1 MKRSWRL
8 FWIIGLLL
16 FVVAVIPG
24 TGFAASKKIRISQG
38 NSMTHPQGVG
48 LRIFKEYVE
57 KNTGGKLEVAIYPN
71 SQLGGERES
80 VEQVKNGILE
90 MATACAGP
98 ASTFNKNF
106 MVLDIPFLFDNYEE
120 AWMTIDSEAGRALLA
135 SSEQVG
141 LKGLAFL
148 ENGFRHVTNT
158 KRPIV
163 KLEDFQG
170 LKIRTMEAPM
180 HMENFRQLGANP
192 TPVPWPELYMA
203 LQQKIADGQEN
214 PLNNIWEVK
223 MYEVQTYCSL
233 TGHIYDPLVLLANL
247 KWFNSLP
254 KDQQIII
261 EQGAILAQ
269 NYSRFI
275 NKSREDELRRLLTA
289 KGLKVNDITKEEKAR
304 MRQASQKAV
313 IEAVKKNNVN
323 EKFITDWL
331 KGIEVVREDIASG
344 L

>member
-1 MKRSWRL
+1 MRKYQRFLWV
-8 FWIIGLLL
+8 IAVVLL
-16 FVVAVIPG
+16 AVFILPG
-24 TGFAASKKIRISQG
+24 AGTAASNKIRISQG

-48 LRIFKEYVE
+48 LQMFKDYVE
-57 KNTGGKLEVAIYPN
+57 TQTGGKLKVAIYPN

-80 VEQVKNGILE
+80 VEQVKNGVLE

-106 MVLDIPFLFDNYEE
+106 MVLDIPFLFDSYEE
-120 AWMTIDSEAGRALLA
+120 AWMAIDSDAGQSLLN
-135 SSEQVG
+135 SSEEIG
-141 LKGLAFL
+141 LKGLACL

-158 KRPIV
+158 KRPINRV
-163 KLEDFQG
+163 EDFKN

-223 MYEVQTYCSL
+223 MYEVQDYCSL
-233 TGHIYDPLVLLANL
+233 TGHIYDPLILVANL
-247 KWFNSLP
+247 KWFKSLP
-254 KDQQIII
+254 AEQQAVI
-261 EQGAILAQ
+261 EKGAIIAQ
-269 NYSRFI
+269 NYSRFV
-275 NKSREDELRRLLTA
+275 NMAREEELKRLLTE
-289 KGLKVNDITKEEKAR
+289 KGLKINAISKDEKSR
-304 MRQASQKAV
+304 MRKTSQKAV
-313 IEAVKKNNVN
+313 IAAIKQNKVN
-323 EKFITDWL
+323 DKFITDWL
-331 KGIEVVREDIASG
+331 EGIEKVRKDIASG